1 MKKVKDFIEAVD
13 KKEESTHEKIF
24 TVTFQRKFVE
34 SYNTFYIPLNS
45 FGTRFDFKVLTL
57 DEEDIKYLY
66 DKYKPFLAAELEK
79 QTEEEKAKI
88 LKEIETKSKQINKLS
103 DEIREIK
110 DKL

>member
-13 KKEESTHEKIF
+13 KDSGEYYQKVF
-24 TVTFQRKFVE
+24 AVTFEEVSIDNRHFW
-34 SYNTFYIPLNS
+34 IPTPMYRRDS
-45 FGTRFDFKVLTL
+45 KVITL